1 MGKWLL
7 STIPPPFHPNEMQ
20 TEQLPIYSG
29 IQANYFWALVKSAIS
44 FMALST
50 SFVRIDLGGLVHSL
64 EKDSICTKLDSLEVN

>member
-1 MGKWLL
+1 LP
-7 STIPPPFHPNEMQ
+7 STIPPPCHPNEMH

-50 SFVRIDLGGLVHSL
+50 SFVGIDLTGLERSL
-64 EKDSICTKLDSLEVN
+64 EDDSIYTKPYSLEVN